1 MTKDINRQ
9 TKILKQNTK
18 KYNAEMSNERS
29 EVCSIDLLGG
39 IMVTVLED
47 VREIKSI
54 HGTEE
59 GHIWSWEVGKSCDKI
74 ECYGENGQMA
84 TVPWFAIHKNGTVMQ
99 RLVMF
104 FRRVR
109 CL

>member
-1 MTKDINRQ
+1 
-9 TKILKQNTK
+9 
-18 KYNAEMSNERS
+18 
-29 EVCSIDLLGG
+29 
-39 IMVTVLED
+39 MVTVLED

-84 TVPWFAIHKNGTVMQ
+84 AVPWFAVHKNGVVMQ
-99 RLVMF
+99 RLNGAFIETV
-104 FRRVR
+104 
-109 CL
+109 CY